1 MILTNQHTFLA
12 DVSSFPFELWYFTGI
27 SDLLNSHFPTVT
39 KYKTKIRT
47 DQFNMEVSTKYRA

>member
-12 DVSSFPFELWYFTGI
+12 DVISFPFELWYFTGI

-39 KYKTKIRT
+39 KRKSKIRT
-47 DQFNMEVSTKYRA
+47 DQFNMEVSTKCKA